1 VKTLKQMIG
10 GAMLVAFA
18 WARAA
23 APVVL
28 APEAVKPE
36 AADAQATKSEAVQT
50 ARFVKDGVAI
60 EFEARALEGKV
71 LMEGTLAELRF
82 RLTDENTGVALRG
95 NRPAAWLDAGVNIQ
109 AQAAGAQ
116 RQCVEKIGLYL
127 KGAVGI
133 RPMVDMNGYYLL
145 VMNRDA
151 SITVLDPMVS
161 MGGRTST
168 LTSVTLKAPPIDW
181 VNHADLKRLYVSM
194 PSAGKVAVVDTET
207 FKVIA
212 DIDAGTEPTRLVLQP
227 DGRYLWVGN
236 NAREGRSGGV
246 TVIDTRDQKVVL
258 QAATGHGHHEIALSS
273 DSRTAFVTNR
283 DDHTV
288 SVFDTGTLSKLKDI
302 AVGAMP
308 LAVAYSALSRAAYV
322 SNGKDGT
329 ISVIDGTRLATMKT
343 IAAKPGLGP
352 LRFTADGRF
361 AIVVNTAEGVVHV
374 IDPGT
379 NEIIHSPKVQEQ
391 PFQVAFTSG
400 FAYVR
405 SLASE
410 RVSMINLSSLGVGKE
425 PIVQSFAAGSY
436 APKMG
441 GDLPLADAVVAGLG
455 EAATFVVSPADNAT
469 YFYMEG
475 MNAPMSSYPSRGKL
489 ARAVTVV
496 DRSLREVE
504 PGVFAGR
511 FRMPAAGHFDVAL
524 SLDQPRLV
532 HCFSTEAKVN
542 PQLEALRQRV
552 AVEFLPQARLFK
564 PKDVAKVR
572 FRIVEGTGAP
582 RAGLKDV
589 IVRSFLV
596 PASAPTDV
604 IAKEVSEGVYE
615 VPVELAQTGA
625 YYVFVSVP
633 SLKLGYNDSGF
644 FSLMAKPDPATAAA
658 TLPAVPVAP
667 APPAKAKPVKKG

>member
-1 VKTLKQMIG
+1 MKAWKQW
-10 GAMLVAFA
+10 LVGCAALAACA
-18 WARAA
+18 WANAA
-23 APVVL
+23 APVAV
-28 APEAVKPE
+28 APEGAKPESAKPE
-36 AADAQATKSEAVQT
+36 AAST

-60 EFEARALEGKV
+60 DFEARPLEGST
-71 LMEGTLAELRF
+71 LMEGVLAELRF
-82 RLTDENTGVALRG
+82 RLTDEASGAPLRG

-109 AQAAGAQ
+109 AQAAGTQ
-116 RQCVEKIGLYL
+116 RQCVEKVGLYL

-133 RPMVDMNGYYLL
+133 RPLVDMNGYYLL

-151 SITVLDPMVS
+151 SLTVIDPMVS
-161 MGGRTST
+161 MSGRTST
-168 LTSVTLKAPPIDW
+168 LTAVQLKAPPMDW

-194 PSAGKVAVVDTET
+194 PSVGKVAVVDTES

-212 DIDAGTEPTRLVLQP
+212 DIDAGVEPTRLVLQP

-236 NAREGRSGGV
+236 NARGGRSGGV
-246 TVIDTRDQKVVL
+246 SVIDTRDRRLVL
-258 QAATGHGHHEIALSS
+258 QAETGSGHHEIALSS
-273 DSRTAFVTNR
+273 NSRTAFVTNR

-302 AVGAMP
+302 SVGAMP

-322 SNGKDGT
+322 ASGKDGT
-329 ISVIDGTRLATMKT
+329 IAVIDGARLETMKT
-343 IAAKPGLGP
+343 IRAKPGLGP
-352 LRFTADGRF
+352 LRFTSDGRF
-361 AIVVNTAEGVVHV
+361 GMVVNTAEGVVHV

-391 PFQVAFTSG
+391 PFQVSFTQG

-405 SLASE
+405 SLGSE
-410 RVSMINLSSLGVGKE
+410 RVSMINLSSLGDGKE

-436 APKMG
+436 APKLG
-441 GDLPLADAVVAGLG
+441 GELPLADAVVAGLG
-455 EAATFVVSPADNAT
+455 EAAAFVVSPADNAT

-532 HCFSTEAKVN
+532 HCFGTEAKVN

-596 PASAPTDV
+596 PASAPSDV

-615 VPVELAQTGA
+615 VPVELTQVGA
-625 YYVFVSVP
+625 YYVYVSVP

-644 FSLMAKPDPATAAA
+644 FSVLARPDPATAAA
-658 TLPAVPVAP
+658 ETPATPPAVPAS
-667 APPAKAKPVKKG
+667 PAKIKSVKKG